1 MSVNILFCILSN
13 KYIVYSFVVGDR
25 NFFFLVKLNKKGIFW
40 IFIGI
45 WIGNMILGC
54 YFVLVIIIRNYRNLF
69 NDIMLLYV

>member
-1 MSVNILFCILSN
+1 MLVNILFCILSN
-13 KYIVYSFVVGDR
+13 KYIVYSFVGGDR

-40 IFIGI
+40 MFICI